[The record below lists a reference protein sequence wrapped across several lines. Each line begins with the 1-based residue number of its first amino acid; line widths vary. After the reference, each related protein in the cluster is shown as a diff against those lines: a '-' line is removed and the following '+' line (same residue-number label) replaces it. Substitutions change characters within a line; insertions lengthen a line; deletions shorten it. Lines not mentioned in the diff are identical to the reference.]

1 MASKYTIS
9 TIFRG
14 IDNMSKPVRKMTGN
28 IRKMTES
35 AEAGLRKVDAATDR
49 VTSSLFDAG
58 KKAAIGLGV
67 ITTAA
72 IAGSTA
78 INKQTVETQKLI
90 KAQELSAETVGAI
103 THALKGTGL
112 GAENVLDLAEEMRN
126 AFGESA
132 GLEEITKVTESLGI
146 MGLQFND
153 IKKLSPEDQFKKIT
167 ETLIGMESATEAAS
181 AADILFGAEGNKIVG
196 LLREQEKGLGGVIDE
211 YRKLNFFTEK
221 GREGASKY
229 VNELSKTETIFGSI
243 GKEISGLIGLHLSPL
258 IGKFNDFLVANKEV
272 IQIGLDD
279 FFEVLADKIGS
290 FSEHADQASTFIL
303 NLGANFE
310 KFITYAKWIGGVVGI
325 LVTLSATLKV
335 VTLAVTAF
343 NIAMAIAASPIALVI
358 AGVAALAGAFA
369 YAAYTIYD
377 NWGAISDWFGSLWSD
392 ITTTFNI
399 GVQMVKSMFDWS
411 PIEFVK
417 SQWDGVTSYFS
428 NLFGGIA
435 SLYEST
441 VGSVMGKV
449 NAAKD
454 FFGFGGDTDT
464 EVSRSMTIDTNNVV
478 TPQERISRSINE
490 NRETFDIN
498 VTGQGGAT
506 VSSPMQSPRLN
517 LINTGN

>member
-1 MASKYTIS
+1 MASKFTIS

-14 IDNMSKPVRKMTGN
+14 VDNMTKPVRKMTGS
-28 IRKMTES
+28 IHKMTES
-35 AEAGLRKVDAATDR
+35 AEAGLRKIDAATER

-72 IAGSTA
+72 LAGSA
-78 INKQTVETQKLI
+78 AMNKQTVETEKLI

-132 GLEEITKVTESLGI
+132 GLDEITKVTESLGI

-153 IKKLSPEDQFKKIT
+153 IKKQSPEDQFKTIT
-167 ETLIGMESATEAAS
+167 ETLLNMESATEAAS

-196 LLREQEKGLGGVIDE
+196 ILRQQEKGLGGVIQD
-211 YRKLNFFTEK
+211 YRMLNFFTDK

-243 GKEISGLIGLHLSPL
+243 GKEISGLIGFHLSPM

-279 FFEVLADKIGS
+279 FFEVLAKKIGS
-290 FSEHADQASTFIL
+290 FSEHADQASTFML
-303 NLGANFE
+303 NLGKNFE
-310 KFITYAKWIGGVVGI
+310 QFVTWSKWVAGFI
-325 LVTLSATLKV
+325 VTITGLSVSIKTITTL
-335 VTLAVTAF
+335 VTAF
-343 NIAMAIAASPIALVI
+343 NLVMAANPIVWVI
-358 AGVAALAGAFA
+358 AGITAAIVGLGFA
-369 YAAYTIYD
+369 VKYIYD
-377 NWGAISDWFGSLWSD
+377 NWSGISDWFKNMWDNIATS
-392 ITTTFNI
+392 FNI
-399 GVQMVKSMFDWS
+399 GVEMVKSMFDWS
-411 PIEFVK
+411 PVDAVK
-417 SQWDGVTSYFS
+417 AQWDGVKDYFK

-435 SLYEST
+435 EMYHNS
-441 VGSVMGKV
+441 VGAVMEKV
-449 NAAKD
+449 EGAKD
-454 FFGFGGDTDT
+454 FFGFGNDEDA
-464 EVSRSMTIDTNNVV
+464 ELNRSMTIDTNNVV
-478 TPQERISRSINE
+478 TPQERISRSISE

-498 VTGQGGAT
+498 VTGRNGAT

-517 LINTGN
+517 LINTAD